1 MKNRLFEKHTEEL
14 EKKSRE
20 HESHLHAARLE
31 LERAVEISKQ
41 KVNKVVLQVLL
52 VFNNFAENGT
62 VFVFFVTTVLQGMQ
76 IQLLAFFLLL
86 GLNLFKCLFIYMY
99 W

>member
-41 KVNKVVLQVLL
+41 KVNSAGFVS
-52 VFNNFAENGT
+52 T
-62 VFVFFVTTVLQGMQ
+62 V
-76 IQLLAFFLLL
+76 
-86 GLNLFKCLFIYMY
+86 
-99 W
+99 